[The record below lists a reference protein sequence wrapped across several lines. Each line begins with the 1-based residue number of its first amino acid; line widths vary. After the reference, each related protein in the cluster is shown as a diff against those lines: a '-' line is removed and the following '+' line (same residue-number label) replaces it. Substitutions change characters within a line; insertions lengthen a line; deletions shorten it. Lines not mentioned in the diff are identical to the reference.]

1 MARRNYSPLEKII
14 LFNLGVS
21 DTGDINN
28 WFLKS
33 YHNEYFIKGLKEAV
47 TFTKKFMDEE
57 VHIVGDYDVD
67 GTAATSILYMGLR
80 EYGFKKVTYHI
91 PKRFS
96 EGFGINTSI
105 IDRINSG
112 LIITCD
118 NGIAALDALKKAK
131 EKGISVIVTDHHQ
144 PVVNDGKTILPD
156 ADYIIDP
163 NALPGSAVFSGY
175 CGAGIAYKFVC
186 ELFNFEKNIRYKYLS
201 LAALGTV
208 CDVMELREENYV
220 IVSNGLKTLHNP
232 AFNRSGLNALIKL
245 LGLESRISE
254 SDIGFKIGPVINACS
269 RMKDDGAKDAVN
281 LLTFNGN
288 PSAAME
294 MADKM
299 IATNTERKAADK
311 KAMKNAMEIIEKENL
326 SGLCPLTLYI
336 PDIPEGIIGIIAGRL
351 SEKFRVPSLVFT
363 NITENGN
370 TLFKGSARG
379 YGDYNVKASFDMHP
393 ELFVRYGGHAGAAGM
408 TILPQ
413 NFDRLTKVLNKD
425 AIDYTRPD
433 SIAADILRIDE
444 KEIPEMLQILQKYA
458 PFGEGNPR
466 PLFCIKFSPYCKR
479 GEYRQVLGTGL
490 KINGRYADAVTF
502 SDIQAFD
509 GINERNPLLITGEL
523 EANYYKG
530 REYPRIMI
538 HTFEKL

>member
-1 MARRNYSPLEKII
+1 MERKKYSPLEKII

-21 DTGDINN
+21 DTSDINN

-47 TFTKKFMDEE
+47 NFAKKFMDKE

-67 GTAATSILYMGLR
+67 GTSATSILYMGLK
-80 EYGFKKVTYHI
+80 EYGFKNVNYHI

-105 IDRINSG
+105 IDKINSG

-118 NGIAALDALKKAK
+118 NGIAALEALKKAK
-131 EKGISVIVTDHHQ
+131 EKGLSVIVTDHHQ
-144 PVVNDGKTILPD
+144 PVVIDGKVILPD
-156 ADYIIDP
+156 VDYIIDP
-163 NALPGSAVFSGY
+163 NAIPDSAAFSGY

-208 CDVMELREENYV
+208 CDVMELHEENYV
-220 IVSNGLKTLHNP
+220 IVSNGLKILQNP
-232 AFNRSGLNALIKL
+232 TFNRSGLNALIKL
-245 LGLESRISE
+245 LGLESQISE

-269 RMKDDGAKDAVN
+269 RMKDDGAKDAVD
-281 LLTFNGN
+281 LLTFNGD
-288 PSAAME
+288 PSTAIE
-294 MADKM
+294 MANKM
-299 IATNTERKAADK
+299 INTNKERKAADK
-311 KAMKNAMEIIEKENL
+311 KAMENAMKIIEKENL
-326 SGLCPLTLYI
+326 FDLCPLSVYI
-336 PDIPEGIIGIIAGRL
+336 PDTPEGIIGIIAGRL
-351 SEKFRVPSLVFT
+351 SEKFHVPSLVFT
-363 NITENGN
+363 NITENGK

-393 ELFVRYGGHAGAAGM
+393 ELFVKYGGHAGAAGM
-408 TILPQ
+408 TIFPK
-413 NFDRLTKVLNKD
+413 NFDNLTKVLNKD

-433 SIAADILRIDE
+433 SIDADILMIDE
-444 KEIPEMLQILQKYA
+444 KEIPGILQILQKYA

-466 PLFCIKFSPYCKR
+466 PLFCVKFNPYCKR
-479 GEYRQVLGTGL
+479 GEYRQAVGTGL
-490 KINGRYADAVTF
+490 KINGRFADAVTF
-502 SDIQAFD
+502 SNVQAFD
-509 GINERNPLLITGEL
+509 GINEKTPLLITGEL
-523 EANYYKG
+523 ESNYYKG
-530 REYPRIMI
+530 REYPQIMI